1 MKKSLDKCILLPDGN
16 MLGYIINEEKY
27 PNIKIII
34 DNGHGNDTKGKM
46 SPFSANKIEP
56 PISFYEWEW
65 NRDIAK
71 RIASKL
77 LNLGYNVKLLV
88 TEENDVSLSER
99 VKRVNKICDE
109 YGSNNVILI
118 SIHANAAG
126 NGSRW
131 MTANGW
137 SAYTSKGKTKS
148 DIISEYLYKEAEI
161 NFSDKKIRTDKSD
174 GDKDW
179 EENFYI
185 CQKSKCPAV
194 LTENF
199 FYDNVDDLLF
209 ILSEEGKELIVKTH
223 VDGIINYIKDT
234 Y

>member
-16 MLGYIINEEKY
+16 MLGYIVNEEKY
-27 PNIKIII
+27 PNIKIVI

-56 PISFYEWEW
+56 PIPFYEWEW

-77 LNLGYNVKLLV
+77 LSLGYNVKLLV